1 MINTLTG
8 KLMSLLVELQKMR
21 NFRIVKR
28 YITYDVIKVVFLSNK
43 MEDRG
48 TIQRSTCQIKYRWK
62 KSNRKK
68 TNKNLKDTVNL
79 KKIKI
84 HLKQY
89 FILP

>member
-1 MINTLTG
+1 MYQIRTNKINNTINLRFRNKYMINTLTG

-48 TIQRSTCQIKYRWK
+48 TIQRSTCQIKYR
-62 KSNRKK
+62 
-68 TNKNLKDTVNL
+68 
-79 KKIKI
+79 
-84 HLKQY
+84 
-89 FILP
+89 